1 MSPTFSFVCNVLL
14 ARQSLWPWYGID
26 PSRWHSRRLT
36 SAPHERYR
44 PELQYMRGPGPK
56 WREAHARCDRTRLP
70 PSSSDWMDG
79 D

>member
-14 ARQSLWPWYGID
+14 ARHSPWYGID
-26 PSRWHSRRLT
+26 PSRWRWRRLT

-44 PELQYMRGPGPK
+44 PELHYMRGPGPK
-56 WREAHARCDRTRLP
+56 WREAHARRDRTPLP
-70 PSSSDWMDG
+70 PSSSDRMDG